1 MRNATHEEHDGS
13 SVEESAC
20 RIDGGLEVLCQA
32 PVAPD
37 PGEEPLDDP
46 APWLDGKAD
55 LIEVLAHDLNR
66 DQGSLG
72 DLLPRISAVSE
83 DPLDEW
89 EDSAR
94 GAQKR
99 SAAIAILDVRRMGFE
114 HEATP
119 IGIDKGMTLASTD
132 PQSRGEARFLS
143 RWRNPVSPPRSSNRT
158 CGFPASGFPTGF
170 IVRPTATTVRA
181 RAEDTAPPTPRRHGR
196 GRTGLCR
203 VLALCAVCGGSS
215 SCGHRHA
222 DRRLHAPRQGCHR
235 RSTRTNHR
243 EGGSIAFALQ
253 ATRPCCPASAA
264 SRFSS

>member
-20 RIDGGLEVLCQA
+20 GIDGGLEVLCQA

-55 LIEVLAHDLNR
+55 LIGVLAHDLNR

-119 IGIDKGMTLASTD
+119 IGIDKGMTLASID
-132 PQSRGEARFLS
+132 LLAGVVA
-143 RWRNPVSPPRSSNRT
+143 
-158 CGFPASGFPTGF
+158 
-170 IVRPTATTVRA
+170 A
-181 RAEDTAPPTPRRHGR
+181 RAAGLGRLDALAVDDCACGAGLTSGPFAVKHDQGVIDFLEAPFVAERRKP
-196 GRTGLCR
+196 
-203 VLALCAVCGGSS
+203 AI
-215 SCGHRHA
+215 
-222 DRRLHAPRQGCHR
+222 DRAPWR
-235 RSTRTNHR
+235 
-243 EGGSIAFALQ
+243 
-253 ATRPCCPASAA
+253 
-264 SRFSS
+264 